1 MPGMSNLDAYEPG
14 FDIPA
19 LPGMDEAA
27 IATPC
32 LVLDLDALE
41 RNLRKMGAYA
51 KAKGMR
57 LRVHGKMHK
66 SVDLAKLQIAIGGA
80 CGVCCQKVSEA
91 EVFVRGGIGDV
102 LLTNELRDPRQ
113 IDRLARL
120 AGLGAK
126 VGCCID
132 DIDNVAELSA
142 AVERHGT
149 TLDCLIEIDC
159 GAGRCGVTDS
169 GAALE
174 IARAVMAAPGLRFAG
189 IQAYQGAAQHLRGYD
204 ERKAHIETAIAIA
217 SEVVAVLEKA
227 GLPCE
232 VVSGGGTGSY
242 QFEAESG
249 VYTELQCGSYAFMD
263 ADYGR
268 VQDAQGRRLD
278 GPEGWENALFL
289 MTSVMS
295 HVRADR
301 AVVDAG
307 LKAQSVD
314 SGLPVVFGRAGDA
327 LEYITCSDEHGVV
340 ADPKGVLRVNDRLRL
355 VPGHCDPT
363 CNIHDWYVGLRG
375 GKVECVWPVSA
386 RGRFY

>member
-1 MPGMSNLDAYEPG
+1 MSKLDGYEPG

-19 LPGMDEAA
+19 LPGMDEAE

-32 LVLDLDALE
+32 LVLDMDALE

-51 KAKGMR
+51 KAQGMR

-120 AGLGAK
+120 AGMGARL
-126 VGCCID
+126 GCCID

-142 AVERHGT
+142 AVARHGT
-149 TLDCLIEIDC
+149 TLDCLVEIDC

-169 GAALE
+169 AAALE
-174 IARAVMAAPGLRFAG
+174 IARAIAAAPGLRFAG
-189 IQAYQGAAQHLRGYD
+189 LQAYQGAAQHLRSFD
-204 ERKAHIETAIAIA
+204 ERKARIGTAIAITR
-217 SEVVAVLEKA
+217 EVVAVLEEA

-232 VVSGGGTGSY
+232 VVSGAGTGSF

-268 VQDAQGRRLD
+268 VQDAEGGRLD
-278 GPEGWENALFL
+278 GPG
-289 MTSVMS
+289 
-295 HVRADR
+295 
-301 AVVDAG
+301 AG
-307 LKAQSVD
+307 
-314 SGLPVVFGRAGDA
+314 R
-327 LEYITCSDEHGVV
+327 TRCS
-340 ADPKGVLRVNDRLRL
+340 
-355 VPGHCDPT
+355 
-363 CNIHDWYVGLRG
+363 
-375 GKVECVWPVSA
+375 S
-386 RGRFY
+386 